1 MCARIVCAS
10 RGEVERLYHG
20 RREDSVLAQ
29 SARKTLFR
37 VRVYSNSATRGTR
50 ERAYDAGA
58 RARVDRASLA
68 SRCTVRVRV
77 NREENASRVRVPLG
91 LRRFLL
97 ACVPSMRAY
106 TMAHDRATSDTERT
120 FSQRSRNEGQKKSGD
135 PTGTNSSITIEI
147 VQLRSV
153 GYVSRRGYRAFQ
165 SAIQTPLCIY
175 KSLCAPVCT
184 RVCMEEWRARRPW
197 LVGNN
202 FRMNLNGTLRAPS
215 PSPPLLLLSPTT
227 S

>member
-1 MCARIVCAS
+1 M
-10 RGEVERLYHG
+10 
-20 RREDSVLAQ
+20 
-29 SARKTLFR
+29 FP

-97 ACVPSMRAY
+97 ACVPPSMRAS
-106 TMAHDRATSDTERT
+106 TMAHDRATSETERT

-135 PTGTNSSITIEI
+135 PTGRNSSITIEI

-175 KSLCAPVCT
+175 KSLCAPAYV
-184 RVCMEEWRARRPW
+184 RARAWRSGA
-197 LVGNN
+197 LAVLG
-202 FRMNLNGTLRAPS
+202 
-215 PSPPLLLLSPTT
+215 
-227 S
+227 